1 MKTIKYIFI
10 LALTILFTGC
20 EKEITLTLANPQDQL
35 VVEGRL
41 ERIKGAP
48 TGSQLIKLSMLGNY
62 FSGTAT
68 PRVTDAQ
75 VSVRDSKGMVYPFN
89 HDPRQPGLYAN
100 ISLVP
105 EFNQPYTLTIVWRG
119 NTYQAQERLVSV
131 PEIDSMYQQFEEENT
146 FEDGGIKVAID
157 FSDPVNE
164 TNYYF
169 WELLE
174 EGRNVIKADPGNS
187 QNIISS
193 DRFFNG
199 KQVIGYFPNE
209 EKVFEPGTE
218 VTLRQIGISKNQ
230 YDFLYLLF
238 EQTGQTGQLIDVPPA
253 AIRGNVVN
261 LTDPRKP
268 ALGYF
273 GVNEVAQK
281 TMDIQPD

>member
-1 MKTIKYIFI
+1 MKLNQYLF
-10 LALTILFTGC
+10 LAALTLLATGC
-20 EKEITLTLANPQDQL
+20 EKEITLKLPNPPDQL

-41 ERIKGAP
+41 ERMKDSPQGPQKIV
-48 TGSQLIKLSMLGNY
+48 LSMLGNY

-75 VSVRDSKGMVYPFN
+75 VTVGDTQGNIYPFT
-89 HDPRQPGLYAN
+89 HDTQQPGVYINTL
-100 ISLVP
+100 LVP
-105 EFNQPYTLTIVWRG
+105 ELNQQYTLTIAWRG
-119 NTYQAQERLVSV
+119 NTYQARESLVQV
-131 PEIDSMYQQFEEENT
+131 PPIDSLYQQFEAENA

-157 FSDPVNE
+157 FSDPANE

-174 EGRNVIKADPGNS
+174 EGKNVIIADPGNS

-209 EKVFEPGTE
+209 EKVFNAGTGI
-218 VTLRQIGISKNQ
+218 TLRQIGISRNH
-230 YDFLYLLF
+230 YDFLFQLF

-253 AIRGNVVN
+253 GIRGNVVN
-261 LTDPRKP
+261 LTDPLKP

-273 GVNEVAQK
+273 GVNEVAQE
-281 TMDIQPD
+281 TMVIQPE

>member
-1 MKTIKYIFI
+1 MKSIQYTFFA
-10 LALTILFTGC
+10 ALTLLASGC
-20 EKEITLTLANPQDQL
+20 EKEITLTLPNPPDQL

-41 ERIKGAP
+41 ERLKGAP
-48 TGSQLIKLSMLGNY
+48 NGPQLIILSTLANY

-75 VSVRDSKGMVYPFN
+75 VSIRDLNGTVYPFN
-89 HDPRQPGLYAN
+89 HDTQQPGTYTN
-100 ISLVP
+100 TSLVP

-119 NTYQAQERLVSV
+119 NTYQAQESLVRV
-131 PEIDSMYQQFEEENT
+131 TDIDSLYQQFEAENT

-157 FSDPVNE
+157 FSDPANE

-174 EGRNVIKADPGNS
+174 EGQNVIKADPGNS

-199 KQVIGYFPNE
+199 MQVIGYFPNE
-209 EKVFEPGTE
+209 EKVFEPGAE
-218 VTLRQIGISKNQ
+218 VTLRQIGISRSQ
-230 YDFLYLLF
+230 YDFLFQLF

-261 LTDPRKP
+261 LTDPR
-268 ALGYF
+268 
-273 GVNEVAQK
+273 
-281 TMDIQPD
+281 